1 MLRFRACGWAAHIL
15 RCFSKASSRV
25 GSIVGGSYNTPQK
38 LHTERRSFGGG
49 DVVVL
54 TELDVAL
61 LGSEILR
68 RSMEFWLPTA
78 EVWLS
83 MSVSP

>member
-1 MLRFRACGWAAHIL
+1 M
-15 RCFSKASSRV
+15 
-25 GSIVGGSYNTPQK
+25 VGGSYNAPQK
-38 LHTERRSFGGG
+38 LHIERRSFRGG

-54 TELDVAL
+54 TELEIAL

-68 RSMEFWLPTA
+68 RSGEFWLPTA